1 MDNSYGC
8 CFGGNFVVT
17 IHETELKEAILLGI
31 EKAREQGRPILVS
44 EVQKAGTFGALSFFD
59 SGRTDFFGERFYWR
73 DPEGGFYIAGLGI
86 AAHLNS
92 GQADGRFSYIDRSW
106 SELIQDGVIINTYK
120 EAGLGPVMFG
130 GFSFDPLKPKTALW
144 SKYPDALFHIPRFML
159 TVAGG
164 EAFLTTNVVCTKHDG
179 ISLFKKVA
187 GEREALFRNRAPG
200 VEVEEPAI
208 KEIEEIGAAEWKE
221 TVTEA
226 VRQLQEGP
234 LKKVVLARE
243 LRLRFDKEV
252 ESGAVLGRLEEEQKT
267 SFIFSF
273 ESGGDSFIGASPERL
288 IKKRGRSVR
297 SACLAGSIPR
307 GKSTEEDTLLGS
319 LLLSDEKNLAEHQYV
334 VDMIRN
340 AMEETCDHVDIPD
353 TPQLMKVRDI
363 QHLYTPVE
371 GIAKESAS
379 ILDIVEKLHPTPAL
393 GGLPKEAAIE
403 KIREIEDLDRGFYAA
418 PIGWMDYAGNGEFA
432 VAIRS
437 GLIQGEEASLFAGCG
452 IVANSDA
459 ESEYLETGLKFRP
472 MLSVLGGVKE

>member
-1 MDNSYGC
+1 M
-8 CFGGNFVVT
+8 VT

-31 EKAREQGRPILVS
+31 EKAGEEGRPILVS
-44 EVQKAGTFGALSFFD
+44 EVQKAGAFEALSFFD
-59 SGRTDFFGERFYWR
+59 SGRMDFFGERFYWR
-73 DPEGGFYIAGLGI
+73 DPDGNYSIAGLGI
-86 AAHLNS
+86 AAQLSS
-92 GQADGRFSYIDRSW
+92 GLGNGRFSYIGRSW
-106 SELIQDGVIINTYK
+106 NELIQGGIIVNPFK
-120 EAGLGPVMFG
+120 RAGLGPVMFG

-179 ISLFKKVA
+179 ISLFNKVA
-187 GEREALFRNRAPG
+187 AERESLFRNF
-200 VEVEEPAI
+200 AI
-208 KEIEEIGAAEWKE
+208 QLDMEKPHLEEIEEIGAAEWKE
-221 TVTEA
+221 IVSEA
-226 VRQLQEGP
+226 VRQLQDGP

-243 LRLRFDKEV
+243 LRLHFDKEI
-252 ESGAVLGRLEEEQKT
+252 ESGLILRKLEQEQKT

-288 IKKRGRSVR
+288 IQKHGQAVR

-307 GKSTEEDTLLGS
+307 GQTAEEDSVLGN
-319 LLLSDEKNLAEHQYV
+319 LLLSDEKNLEEHQYV
-334 VDMIRN
+334 VDMIRG
-340 AMEETCDHVDIPD
+340 AMEETCERVDIPER
-353 TPQLMKVRDI
+353 PQLMKVRDI

-371 GIAKESAS
+371 GIAKDSAS
-379 ILDIVEKLHPTPAL
+379 LLDMVEKLHPTPAL
-393 GGLPKEAAIE
+393 GGLPKEAAVE
-403 KIREIEDLDRGFYAA
+403 KIRELETLDRGFYAA

-437 GLIQGEEASLFAGCG
+437 GLIQGKEASLFAGCG
-452 IVANSDA
+452 VVANSDV

>member
-1 MDNSYGC
+1 M
-8 CFGGNFVVT
+8 VT
-17 IHETELKEAILLGI
+17 IHETELKEAIHLGI

-44 EVQKAGTFGALSFFD
+44 EVRKAGAIEALCFFD

-86 AAHLNS
+86 AAQLS
-92 GQADGRFSYIDRSW
+92 SDLAEGRFSYIGRSW
-106 SELIQDGVIINTYK
+106 NELIQGGIIVNPYK
-120 EAGLGPVMFG
+120 EAGLGPLMFG
-130 GFSFDPLKPKTALW
+130 GFSFDPHKQKTALW
-144 SKYPDALFHIPRFML
+144 SKYPDSLFHIPRFML

-187 GEREALFRNRAPG
+187 GERESLLKNIGTRMD
-200 VEVEEPAI
+200 VEVPSLKEI
-208 KEIEEIGAAEWKE
+208 KEIAAGEWKG
-221 TVTEA
+221 TVMEA
-226 VRQLQEGP
+226 VTQLQEGP

-243 LRLRFDKEV
+243 LRLLFESEV
-252 ESGAVLGRLEEEQKT
+252 ESGAVLGRLELEQKA

-297 SACLAGSIPR
+297 SACLAGSIQR
-307 GKSTEEDTLLGS
+307 GKTGNEDTMLGNQ
-319 LLLSDEKNLAEHQYV
+319 LLSDEKNLKEHQYV
-334 VDMIRN
+334 VDMIRD
-340 AMEETCDHVDIPD
+340 AMEKTCDSVVIPD
-353 TPQLMKVRDI
+353 QPQLMKVRDI

-371 GIAKESAS
+371 GIAKESS
-379 ILDIVEKLHPTPAL
+379 SLLDIVERLHPTPAL
-393 GGLPKEAAIE
+393 GGLPKEAAIA
-403 KIREIEDLDRGFYAA
+403 KIRELETLDRGLYAA

-437 GLIQGEEASLFAGCG
+437 GLIQGKEASLFAGCG
-452 IVANSDA
+452 VVANSDA

-472 MLSVLGGVKE
+472 MLSALGGIKE